1 MRRVQLVQLVQRSAL
16 LDSAD
21 ADVTLT
27 LSCCETSFT
36 FHVKITY
43 WVLRQIPIFLRE
55 DDVKHGTKNRG
66 GILGPQLSA
75 LQSYITR
82 QKVSIIR
89 VNALIEEDT
98 PRPTALC
105 SPALYH
111 QTEGKHHTRIYPYRR
126 GILGPQLS
134 ALQPYITRQKVSII
148 RVYIPL

>member
-1 MRRVQLVQLVQRSAL
+1 MRRVQLVQRSAL

-66 GILGPQLSA
+66 GILDTQLSA

-89 VNALIEEDT
+89 VYTLIEDKVPPCCPYNLVICNGGKNHRVIT
-98 PRPTALC
+98 PR
-105 SPALYH
+105 
-111 QTEGKHHTRIYPYRR
+111 
-126 GILGPQLS
+126 
-134 ALQPYITRQKVSII
+134 RQKHI
-148 RVYIPL
+148 RRFLNFFNIWGLFIF